1 MALAVGDVAEA
12 LSHQRG
18 ELWLPKGSRE
28 AVIAN
33 ESASASGTLSGQYVS
48 CLSGEAS
55 NLVQLLRRLEAV
67 LPFHSGCVTL
77 ESETGAGGATVH
89 RPGSPLVLR

>member
-1 MALAVGDVAEA
+1 MALAAGDVAEA

-33 ESASASGTLSGQYVS
+33 ESASASGTSSGQYVS
-48 CLSGEAS
+48 CPSGEAS
-55 NLVQLLRRLEAV
+55 DLARLLRRLEV
-67 LPFHSGCVTL
+67 PLPFRPGCVIS
-77 ESETGAGGATVH
+77 ESETEAGGATVH
-89 RPGSPLVLR
+89 RHGSPLVLR

>member
-28 AVIAN
+28 EVIAN

-55 NLVQLLRRLEAV
+55 DLVQLLRRLKAA
-67 LPFHSGCVTL
+67 LPFHSGCVIFSTMFSISK
-77 ESETGAGGATVH
+77 ERWAG
-89 RPGSPLVLR
+89 RNEK